1 MNKRGVSRRW
11 FTEADVKD
19 FKNTALRIVKNIT
32 RSMVNWKRKKN
43 SFTGAFVDRF
53 GTTYFKN

>member
-32 RSMVNWKRKKN
+32 SSMVNWKRKKN
-43 SFTGAFVDRF
+43 SFTGAFVDR
-53 GTTYFKN
+53 YLL

>member
-32 RSMVNWKRKKN
+32 RSMVNWGGKN
-43 SFTGAFVDRF
+43 SFTGAFLDRF